1 MNAHKSPILKCVAL
15 LAVCLLSPLVCH
27 LPAQT
32 TNTFP
37 TTGNAGIGTT
47 TPGASL
53 DIVGTSAPSVRIGN
67 GTGQYSLKVGAVSGS
82 DGLFSIYDGVN
93 HTNRMTVDPSGNI
106 GIGTSSPIAQLDLSG
121 AAYKLSS
128 SSAVKEIPLFFP
140 DGANERIDIY
150 FGPTGAGNS
159 LWGYVDAEL
168 TDTYHG
174 ENDDGLI
181 HKRFYIGV
189 PAHINLLIR
198 RWRSKT
204 DAIVVK
210 DVRMWIDRRVG
221 VDGAGRRGKNGRG
234 RQDRARHELRQAQRG
249 SGVRRCGVS
258 DHDLEFHPAARTT
271 CSILTTGLPR

>member
-1 MNAHKSPILKCVAL
+1 MNRYKTIRARVMLFSAACIA
-15 LAVCLLSPLVCH
+15 SPLAWK
-27 LPAQT
+27 LPAQ

-47 TPGASL
+47 SPGASL
-53 DIVGTSAPSVRIGN
+53 DIVGTSAPSVRISN

-140 DGANERIDIY
+140 DGANERIDIN

-159 LWGYVDAEL
+159 LWA
-168 TDTYHG
+168 
-174 ENDDGLI
+174 
-181 HKRFYIGV
+181 
-189 PAHINLLIR
+189 
-198 RWRSKT
+198 
-204 DAIVVK
+204 
-210 DVRMWIDRRVG
+210 MWMP
-221 VDGAGRRGKNGRG
+221 
-234 RQDRARHELRQAQRG
+234 
-249 SGVRRCGVS
+249 S
-258 DHDLEFHPAARTT
+258 
-271 CSILTTGLPR
+271 